1 MIERSFNKS
10 PEKKGGRNGCVL
22 DEAWQ
27 SSASASFFVLRI
39 SIERSVV
46 LHRGRRSAAVRNG
59 GHPAIDGMR
68 PESRKFTQEKGDDA

>member
-10 PEKKGGRNGCVL
+10 PGKKGGGDGCIL
-22 DEAWQ
+22 DEARQ
-27 SSASASFFVLRI
+27 PNADASFFVFRI

-59 GHPAIDGMR
+59 GRPAIDGMR